1 MRTTVI
7 PAQIT
12 TVEDRIAANLN
23 LTQIILLLSSLFVAT
38 FIYAVIPHR
47 MSLTFYKFPLFIFD
61 FIVFI
66 TLSLRIKGR
75 VVLNWL
81 FILSAYY
88 FRPRFYV
95 FNKNDI
101 TLRDVVLPVF
111 ETKNKTSAK
120 SHTKDIK
127 VVKKLKIAEQ
137 TIIENIL
144 NNPNAKISFQKGGLN
159 VHLQE
164 V

>member
-23 LTQIILLLSSLFVAT
+23 LTQIILLLASLFVAT
-38 FIYAVIPHR
+38 FIYAVFPHR
-47 MSLTFYKFPLFIFD
+47 LSLTFYKFPLFIIN
-61 FIVFI
+61 FITFI

-81 FILSAYY
+81 FVLSAYY

-95 FNKNDI
+95 FNKNDV
-101 TLRDVVLPVF
+101 TLRDVVLPIF
-111 ETKNKTSAK
+111 GTKNKTNAK
-120 SHTKDIK
+120 SHAKETK

-137 TIIENIL
+137 AIIENLL
-144 NNPNAKISFQKGGLN
+144 NNPNAKISFQKGGVN
-159 VHLQE
+159 VHLQKI
-164 V
+164 

>member
-23 LTQIILLLSSLFVAT
+23 LTQIILLLTSLFVAT
-38 FIYAVIPHR
+38 FIYAVFPHR
-47 MSLTFYKFPLFIFD
+47 LSLTFYKYPLFVINFLT
-61 FIVFI
+61 FI

-81 FILSAYY
+81 FVLSAYY

-95 FNKNDI
+95 FNKNDT
-101 TLRDVVLPVF
+101 TLRDVVLPNF
-111 ETKNKTSAK
+111 ETKKKTKVKSYAK
-120 SHTKDIK
+120 DVK
-127 VVKKLKIAEQ
+127 VVNKLKIAEQ

-144 NNPNAKISFQKGGLN
+144 NNPNAKISFQKGGVN
-159 VHLQE
+159 VHLQK